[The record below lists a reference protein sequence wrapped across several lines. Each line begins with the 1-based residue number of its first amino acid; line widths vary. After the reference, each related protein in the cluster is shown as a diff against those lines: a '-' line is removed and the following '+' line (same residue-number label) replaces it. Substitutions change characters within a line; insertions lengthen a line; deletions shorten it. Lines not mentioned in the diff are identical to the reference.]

1 MSVLDDFSMRAG
13 LAGVGVAL
21 AAGPPGC
28 FVVWRR
34 MDYCGD
40 AASHAAI
47 LGVALALVADVPV
60 IGGLPVAAT
69 AMAVAV
75 ARLAG
80 KSWAMDTPLGVVAH
94 AALAFG
100 LMAAAFLPGARLD
113 LEAFLPDD
121 ILAASSGD
129 LDRRRAARRADHVA
143 LAPDVDG
150 DVEREPRRRRGP

>member
-1 MSVLDDFSMRAG
+1 VSVLDDFLMRAG

-40 AASHAAI
+40 AASHAAL

-80 KSWAMDTPLGVVAH
+80 KKLGDGH
-94 AALAFG
+94 AAG
-100 LMAAAFLPGARLD
+100 GGGARGSRL
-113 LEAFLPDD
+113 
-121 ILAASSGD
+121 
-129 LDRRRAARRADHVA
+129 RADGGGVFARRATGFGGVSA
-143 LAPDVDG
+143 
-150 DVEREPRRRRGP
+150 